1 MRAEEGTLLTEKD
14 SAVHI
19 SSGVEA
25 LIDRLREEGVGRGR
39 AEAEKTV
46 REAETRA
53 TWILSQAEEEAE
65 QIRNQAREE
74 SDRLR
79 RAGEEALNV
88 AARDALLSLK
98 TQLTQRF
105 TVEVRRLVGMETR
118 KQEVL
123 QQLILE
129 VAGRVKAQAA
139 AARDLELLLP
149 RDVVGFEEL
158 SRNPEELEKG
168 ILTHFVKLMAD
179 ELLREGVTLGVARDG
194 RGGIRLRLK
203 EEGVVLD
210 LSDEAVAGVILE
222 HLQPRFRALLEG
234 IVK

>member
-1 MRAEEGTLLTEKD
+1 MTEKD

-25 LIDRLREEGVGRGR
+25 LIERLREEGVARGR
-39 AEAEKTV
+39 AEAEKIV
-46 REAETRA
+46 REAEARA
-53 TWILSQAEEEAE
+53 TWIVNQAEEEAE
-65 QIRNQAREE
+65 HIRKQAREE
-74 SDRLR
+74 SDHLK
-79 RAGEEALNV
+79 RAGDEALNV

-98 TQLTQRF
+98 SQLTQRF
-105 TVEVRRLVGMETR
+105 TVEVRRLVGIETR

-129 VAGRVKAQAA
+129 VAGRVKEQAA
-139 AARDLELLLP
+139 AARDVEVLLP
-149 RDVVGFEEL
+149 GDVVGFEEL

-168 ILTHFVKLMAD
+168 ILTHFVKLTGD

-203 EEGVVLD
+203 EEGVMLD